1 MVQRCRRFLR
11 DLAPFSFAFHFL
23 SSLFFESVK
32 SKRGSHVIKY
42 RPDGL
47 HPVVVRPVLVA
58 AGWRLD
64 GAGGARRSTRAKR
77 HWQQQSWLTCPPFL
91 EFGISLS
98 KSSTRHVTTMMGIT
112 YHIHEQ

>member
-1 MVQRCRRFLR
+1 LCLANNMVQRCRRFLR
-11 DLAPFSFAFHFL
+11 DQAPFSFAFHFL

-47 HPVVVRPVLVA
+47 HQVVERSLLA
-58 AGWRLD
+58 A

-77 HWQQQSWLTCPPFL
+77 HWQQQSWLACPPFL

-98 KSSTRHVTTMMGIT
+98 KSSTRHDDVAMMGIT
-112 YHIHEQ
+112 HI